1 MSDGPLLRS
10 RRAWWIVND
19 FVHDMSTGVW
29 AASLL
34 VIWVLARR
42 AATASPEV
50 AVGLQAAE
58 QAVFW
63 LLVASLAGLA
73 ATGAIRLFYWRRST
87 PPEALAEKRALLAA
101 KHVAFFVVYGLGSVW
116 AYWMAWR

>member
-34 VIWVLARR
+34 VIWVLSRR
-42 AATASPEV
+42 SATASPEV
-50 AVGLQAAE
+50 ALGLQAAE

-63 LLVASLAGLA
+63 LLVVALVGLA
-73 ATGAIRLFYWRRST
+73 VTGAIRLFYWRRST
-87 PPEALAEKRALLAA
+87 PAEALPEKRKLLIL
-101 KHVAFFVVYGLGSVW
+101 KHIAFLAVYGFGSVW